1 MKPWWNSFKI
11 AFSMYSKVPMPKSDW
26 TKENMRYI
34 MCLFPLIGVIIGAVT
49 WAWGHWGLQITR
61 SHLFYSVVLVLIP
74 VVITGGIH
82 LDGLLEGAEAGDP
95 EGFSCRGLC
104 HYHCSG
110 IFYILSRGLQRDDP
124 ESTAG
129 GLYRF
134 CAFQSY
140 GRLFYCRFSHG

>member
-49 WAWGHWGLQITR
+49 WAWGYWGLQITR

-82 LDGLLEGAEAGDP
+82 LDGLLRSEERRVGKE
-95 EGFSCRGLC
+95 CRSRWSP
-104 HYHCSG
+104 YH
-110 IFYILSRGLQRDDP
+110 
-124 ESTAG
+124 
-129 GLYRF
+129 
-134 CAFQSY
+134 
-140 GRLFYCRFSHG
+140 